1 MFQTGQQVVC
11 VDDKFAAWTQ
21 DLYTALPK
29 KGNVYT
35 IRAISSGRSN
45 PNFVVNDDAEIKM
58 AGAEFD
64 ILVLLQ
70 ELKNPDDPHSSVKQ
84 ELGFRA
90 ERFAEMLE
98 ESEEWKDSVEVGDGE
113 LVPLNR

>member
-1 MFQTGQQVVC
+1 MFLVGQQVVC
-11 VDDKFAAWTQ
+11 TNDQFDPWVY

-29 KGNVYT
+29 KDSVYT
-35 IRAISSGRSN
+35 IRAVSPARSK
-45 PNFVVNDDAEIKM
+45 PVFGFDDEAQLKLT
-58 AGAEFD
+58 GCDFD

-70 ELKNPDDPHSSVKQ
+70 ELHNPDDPHSSVKR

-98 ESEEWKDSVEVGDGE
+98 ESEEWKDSVEIGEGE
-113 LVPLNR
+113 LVSA